1 MKATNYSMEDDRGV
15 VSLMFQLVYA
25 ALMPSAR
32 EAWDG
37 PVSAPKPGLFER
49 FDRWASEARQR
60 DRDRF
65 LAESTDVF
73 DLERREKALARR
85 PYF

>member
-1 MKATNYSMEDDRGV
+1 MKATNYSMEDDRGL

-37 PVSAPKPGLFER
+37 PVSTPKLGLFER
-49 FDRWASEARQR
+49 FDRWASDARQR

-65 LAESTDVF
+65 PLRTFCRCDDAPSWPRF
-73 DLERREKALARR
+73 SRFR
-85 PYF
+85 